1 MDWGAYFDRLAAER
15 GEASAAVAGP
25 TDVAAPSMRDVDD
38 RWLEEIFRTVDRFGP
53 IAGN

>member
-15 GEASAAVAGP
+15 GEAAGAADGP
-25 TDVAAPSMRDVDD
+25 ADAAAPSTRDEDD